1 MTRLPIITHVCIHV
15 HMLTDMEGH
24 IVELDG
30 YLETEQI
37 ELDRWTYFRVSS
49 REFVKD
55 CVVELNEYS
64 FIYNQDETQHR
75 NADYIAAMEQRMKD
89 MEREEEELISTC

>member
-55 CVVELNEYS
+55 CQG
-64 FIYNQDETQHR
+64 FIQNFHHGGANVTLANVSGGEDFGGTLV
-75 NADYIAAMEQRMKD
+75 
-89 MEREEEELISTC
+89 LI

>member
-1 MTRLPIITHVCIHV
+1 MMPTCKGGAASFQGGANAPPPRPPPK
-15 HMLTDMEGH
+15 
-24 IVELDG
+24 
-30 YLETEQI
+30 
-37 ELDRWTYFRVSS
+37 RNP
-49 REFVKD
+49 D